1 MADDKAKTGTSPPAD
16 DKAKAGTSSPPS
28 NLSPPPAGGDGED
41 STANPD
47 AGEGIVLLAPPEAID
62 EPGRTAEEVTNE
74 PEASTNAGG
83 ILPPAHWTQVIGRN
97 RSINLH
103 VV

>member
-28 NLSPPPAGGDGED
+28 NLSPPPDGGDG
-41 STANPD
+41 
-47 AGEGIVLLAPPEAID
+47 IVFPAPPEAID